1 MKFETHQF
9 TSNILDILEDMFP
22 SYSKDIFENSPLL
35 IYLNIKTKSA
45 NKGSKSRGSFANH
58 YALYVLIEDYI
69 NNGYFEGNNKNY
81 FHDYD
86 GAQFTNL
93 FKRQRELP
101 FGQKLQNHALNSR
114 LNEEFIKYFPTI
126 ELKPIIRDTENQKY
140 WIEENLLQVKVNGK
154 NFNLA
159 KSILKIIDAYVE
171 TKKESFQKF
180 LDACLEIHNLNNSNK
195 KQAYEFIKELIGVNV
210 DARIFEIVSFAIL
223 KEKYTNES
231 IFIGET
237 LSSVKQESLTLYKT
251 GRTNANDGG
260 IDFVMKPIGRFYQVT
275 ETIDVN
281 KYFLDIDKVQKFP
294 ITFVIK
300 SDKESI
306 EIRNQIQEQAIQ
318 KYKVPSIYNKYMS
331 CIEEI
336 INVNDLM
343 TMFNK
348 LNDEDKVQ
356 PVINEIIIQSKV
368 EFNYQEEEIEEL
380 LEATKEN
387 LEISL
392 ESIEEDEE

>member
-1 MKFETHQF
+1 MNFETHQF
-9 TSNILDILEDMFP
+9 TSNILNILEDMFP

-69 NNGYFEGNNKNY
+69 KNGYFEKSNKNY
-81 FHDYD
+81 FSDYE

-114 LNEEFIKYFPTI
+114 LNEEFSKYFPTI

-140 WIEENLLQVKVNGK
+140 WIEENLLKVRVNEK
-154 NFNLA
+154 DFNIA
-159 KSILKIIDAYVE
+159 KSVLRIIDAYVE
-171 TKKESFQKF
+171 TKKESFQNF
-180 LDACLEIHNLNNSNK
+180 LDACLEIHHLNETNRS
-195 KQAYEFIKELIGVNV
+195 QAFNFIKELIGVNV

-223 KEKYTNES
+223 KEKYANES

-237 LSSVKQESLTLYKT
+237 LSSIKEETLTLYKT

-306 EIRNQIQEQAIQ
+306 EIKNQIKEQATR
-318 KYKVPSIYNKYMS
+318 KYKVPSIINKYMS

-336 INVNDLM
+336 INVNNLMDIFSDL
-343 TMFNK
+343 NNNGK
-348 LNDEDKVQ
+348 IQ
-356 PVINEIIIQSKV
+356 SIINEIIIQSKV
-368 EFNYQEEEIEEL
+368 EFNYEEEEIVEL

-387 LEISL
+387 LEINLDS
-392 ESIEEDEE
+392 SQEDEE